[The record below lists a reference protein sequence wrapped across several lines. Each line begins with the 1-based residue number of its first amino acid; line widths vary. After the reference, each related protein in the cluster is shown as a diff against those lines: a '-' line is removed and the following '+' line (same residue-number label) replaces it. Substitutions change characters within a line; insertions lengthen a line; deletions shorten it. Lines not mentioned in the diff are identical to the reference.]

1 MTKLFRRNQR
11 SSTRS
16 NRRPSTT
23 RPKLRFSPTAWAKLL
38 CLRDLG
44 PTEVGGYG
52 ITDAGD
58 LLNVRDFVL
67 VPQHC
72 NEVFV
77 AFDDTAVAEFFDDQI
92 DEGRP
97 PEQFGRIWIHT
108 HPGESAQPSSVDVET
123 FHRVFGRCDW
133 AVMFILARGGQ
144 TFAQLYWRSG
154 GPASI
159 PLAVEI
165 DFTPPFEGSDVDAW
179 EEEYLH
185 RVEPHTWHEP
195 RAVDHIALELHATEP
210 LLNAQHHRDLWPD
223 LYDEFSSPLGSRTP
237 RA

>member
-1 MTKLFRRNQR
+1 MPKLFRRNQPSPTR
-11 SSTRS
+11 SS
-16 NRRPSTT
+16 RRHSIT

-44 PTEVGGYG
+44 PTEVGGFG

-58 LLNVRDFVL
+58 LLNVRDIVL

-92 DEGRP
+92 DQGRQ

-123 FHRVFGRCDW
+123 FDRVFGRCDW

-144 TFAQLYWRSG
+144 TFAELSWLHG

-159 PLAVEI
+159 PLDVEI
-165 DFTPPFEGSDVDAW
+165 DFTQSFEGSDAEAW
-179 EEEYLH
+179 EAEYLDC
-185 RVEPHTWHEP
+185 VESDTWPEP
-195 RAVDHIALELHATEP
+195 RPVDHRFTELDVAEHSYPEFP
-210 LLNAQHHRDLWPD
+210 DRDLWPD
-223 LYDEFSSPLGSRTP
+223 LIHEFDSPLGSRAP
-237 RA
+237 RQ

>member
-1 MTKLFRRNQR
+1 MPKLFRRNQP
-11 SSTRS
+11 SPTRS
-16 NRRPSTT
+16 NRRHSTT

-44 PTEVGGYG
+44 PTEVGGFG

-58 LLNVRDFVL
+58 LLHVRDIAL
-67 VPQHC
+67 VPQHG

-92 DEGRP
+92 DQGRQ

-123 FHRVFGRCDW
+123 FDRVFGRCDW

-144 TFAQLYWRSG
+144 TFAELSWLHG

-159 PLAVEI
+159 PLDVEI
-165 DFTPPFEGSDVDAW
+165 DFTPPFEGSDAEAW
-179 EEEYLH
+179 EAEYLDC
-185 RVEPHTWHEP
+185 VEPHTWHEP
-195 RAVDHIALELHATEP
+195 REVDHLARELNASEP
-210 LLNAQHHRDLWPD
+210 LRDAQHYHDLWPD
-223 LYDEFSSPLGSRTP
+223 LMQEFDSPLGSRAP
-237 RA
+237 RQ

>member
-1 MTKLFRRNQR
+1 MQTPH
-11 SSTRS
+11 ST
-16 NRRPSTT
+16 P
-23 RPKLRFSPTAWAKLL
+23 PKLRFSPTAWAKLL

-44 PTEVGGYG
+44 PTEVGGFG

-58 LLNVRDFVL
+58 LLNIRDIAL
-67 VPQHC
+67 VPQCC

-92 DEGRP
+92 DQGRQ

-123 FHRVFGRCDW
+123 FDRVFGRCDW

-144 TFAQLYWRSG
+144 TFAELSWRHG

-159 PLAVEI
+159 PLDVEV
-165 DFTPPFEGSDVDAW
+165 DFTLPFEGSDAEAW
-179 EEEYLH
+179 EAEYLDC
-185 RVEPHTWHEP
+185 VEPESWQEP
-195 RAVDHIALELHATEP
+195 RSINDLAREI
-210 LLNAQHHRDLWPD
+210 NAHPQHFAEFDDPHLWPD
-223 LYDEFSSPLGSRTP
+223 LFDTFDSSRSSRVP
-237 RA
+237 GA

>member
-1 MTKLFRRNQR
+1 M
-11 SSTRS
+11 
-16 NRRPSTT
+16 
-23 RPKLRFSPTAWAKLL
+23 L

-44 PTEVGGYG
+44 PTEVGGFG

-58 LLNVRDFVL
+58 LLNVRDIAI
-67 VPQHC
+67 VPQRC

-92 DEGRP
+92 DEGRQ

-144 TFAQLYWRSG
+144 TFAELYWRSG

-159 PLAVEI
+159 PLDVEV
-165 DFTPPFEGSDVDAW
+165 DFTPPFAGSDAEMW

-185 RVEPHTWHEP
+185 YVEPESWQEPHRTERTSTDLNAIEQSHPEFHGHDLWHE
-195 RAVDHIALELHATEP
+195 
-210 LLNAQHHRDLWPD
+210 
-223 LYDEFSSPLGSRTP
+223 LYDEFSSPLGSRAPHT
-237 RA
+237 

>member
-1 MTKLFRRNQR
+1 MSKMFRRNHQTP
-11 SSTRS
+11 TRS
-16 NRRPSTT
+16 RHSLSAT

-44 PTEVGGYG
+44 PTEVGGFG

-58 LLNVRDFVL
+58 LLHVRDIAI
-67 VPQHC
+67 VPQRC

-92 DEGRP
+92 DEGRQ

-108 HPGESAQPSSVDVET
+108 HPGNSAQPSSVDVET

-159 PLAVEI
+159 PLDVEV
-165 DFTPPFEGSDVDAW
+165 DFTPPLAGSDAEMW

-185 RVEPHTWHEP
+185 YVEPHTWQEP
-195 RAVDHIALELHATEP
+195 HRTERTSTD
-210 LLNAQHHRDLWPD
+210 LNAIEQSHPEFHGHDLWHE
-223 LYDEFSSPLGSRTP
+223 LYDEFSSPLGSRAPHT
-237 RA
+237 

>member
-1 MTKLFRRNQR
+1 M
-11 SSTRS
+11 
-16 NRRPSTT
+16 
-23 RPKLRFSPTAWAKLL
+23 L

-44 PTEVGGYG
+44 STEVGGFG

-58 LLNVRDFVL
+58 LLHVRDIVL

-92 DEGRP
+92 DAGHR

-108 HPGESAQPSSVDVET
+108 HPGNSAQPSSVDIET
-123 FHRVFGRCDW
+123 FDRVFGRCDW

-144 TFAQLYWRSG
+144 TFAELYWRSG

-159 PLAVEI
+159 LLAVEV
-165 DFTPPFEGSDVDAW
+165 DFTAPFEGSDAEAW
-179 EEEYLH
+179 EAEYV
-185 RVEPHTWHEP
+185 RCVEPQTWHEHRP
-195 RAVDHIALELHATEP
+195 VDHVALELNATDP
-210 LLNAQHHRDLWPD
+210 LLNTPHHRDLGPD
-223 LYDEFSSPLGSRTP
+223 LFDEFSSPLGSRTP
-237 RA
+237 RR